1 METGTREVSVGFTQ
15 RQFPAGTHM
24 CFVYDSETERRRVIA
39 DFLAA
44 GVEAGERVAYFADAG
59 TEGALQWLAEAGV
72 ACAAKEQRGHV
83 HVAAAEATY
92 CPGGRFS
99 PEVMFDTLRGFR
111 AAGDQAGYD
120 GARVSGEMSWAL
132 RDIPGHERLLEYEA
146 KVTGVLA
153 ECEVTAICQ
162 YDAAAWDGATLLHVL
177 RVHPMMVVR
186 GQVVENPFFMQPED
200 YLRAYIDAH

>member
-1 METGTREVSVGFTQ
+1 MKTGSRDVSVGFTK
-15 RQFPAGTHM
+15 RRFPAGTHM
-24 CFVYDSETERRRVIA
+24 CFVYDSEAERRRVIA
-39 DFLAA
+39 GYLAA

-59 TEGALQWLAEAGV
+59 SEGAMRWMADAGV
-72 ACAAKEQRGHV
+72 AATEIEDRGHV
-83 HVAAAEATY
+83 HVAEAEATY

-111 AAGDQAGYD
+111 AEGDEAGYE

-146 KVTGVLA
+146 KVTDVLA

-200 YLRAYIDAH
+200 YLRAYIDVH

>member
-1 METGTREVSVGFTQ
+1 MGTGTRDISVGFTQ
-15 RQFPAGTHM
+15 RKFPAGTHM
-24 CFVYDSETERRRVIA
+24 CFVYDSEAERRRVIA
-39 DFLAA
+39 GFLAA
-44 GVEAGERVAYFADAG
+44 GVDAGERVAYFADAG
-59 TEGALQWLAEAGV
+59 TDDAMRWIETAGV
-72 ACAAKEQRGHV
+72 ATAAQEERGHV
-83 HVAAAEATY
+83 HVAEAAATY

-111 AAGDQAGYD
+111 NEGDEAGYD

-186 GQVVENPFFMQPED
+186 GQVVENPFFMPPED
-200 YLRAYIDAH
+200 YLRTYVDGH

>member
-1 METGTREVSVGFTQ
+1 METGTRDVSVGFTQ
-15 RQFPAGTHM
+15 RKFPAGTHM
-24 CFVYDSETERRRVIA
+24 CFVYDSDVERRRVIA
-39 DFLAA
+39 GYLAA

-59 TEGALQWLAEAGV
+59 ADEARHWMAEAGV
-72 ACAAKEQRGHV
+72 AATEVEEAGHV

-99 PEVMFDTLRGFR
+99 PEVMFETLRAFR
-111 AAGDQAGYD
+111 AAGDAAGYD

-146 KVTGVLA
+146 KVTAVLA

-200 YLRAYIDAH
+200 YLRAYVDGH

>member
-1 METGTREVSVGFTQ
+1 METRKRDVSVGFTQ
-15 RQFPAGTHM
+15 RTFPAGTHM
-24 CFVYDSETERRRVIA
+24 CFVYDSEAERCRVISRY
-39 DFLAA
+39 LRA
-44 GVEAGERVAYFADAG
+44 GVQAGERTTYFADAG
-59 TEGALQWLAEAGV
+59 TDHALRWMAEAGV
-72 ACAAKEQRGHV
+72 AGAAGEEGGHV
-83 HVAAAEATY
+83 HVAEAEATY

-99 PEVMFDTLRGFR
+99 PEVMFDILREFR
-111 AAGDQAGYD
+111 AAGDRFGYD
-120 GARVSGEMSWAL
+120 GARVSGEMTWAL

-162 YDAAAWDGATLLHVL
+162 YDAGAWDGATLLHVL

-200 YLRAYIDAH
+200 YLRTYVDGL

>member
-1 METGTREVSVGFTQ
+1 
-15 RQFPAGTHM
+15 M
-24 CFVYDSETERRRVIA
+24 CIRDS
-39 DFLAA
+39 
-44 GVEAGERVAYFADAG
+44 
-59 TEGALQWLAEAGV
+59 
-72 ACAAKEQRGHV
+72 
-83 HVAAAEATY
+83 
-92 CPGGRFS
+92 FS

>member
-1 METGTREVSVGFTQ
+1 MGTGTRDISVGFTQ
-15 RQFPAGTHM
+15 RKFPAGTHM
-24 CFVYDSETERRRVIA
+24 CFVYDSEAERRRVIA
-39 DFLAA
+39 GFLAA
-44 GVEAGERVAYFADAG
+44 GVDAGERVAYFADAG
-59 TEGALQWLAEAGV
+59 TDDAMRWIETAGV
-72 ACAAKEQRGHV
+72 ATAAQEERGHV
-83 HVAAAEATY
+83 HVAEAEATY

-111 AAGDQAGYD
+111 NEGDEAGYD

-200 YLRAYIDAH
+200 YLRTYIDGH

>member
-1 METGTREVSVGFTQ
+1 METGARDVSVGFTQ
-15 RQFPAGTHM
+15 RKFPAGTHM
-24 CFVYDSETERRRVIA
+24 CFVYDSEAERRRVIA
-39 DFLAA
+39 GYLAA
-44 GVEAGERVAYFADAG
+44 GVEAGERVAYFADGG
-59 TEGALQWLAEAGV
+59 TDDAMRWMAEAGV
-72 ACAAKEQRGHV
+72 AATAIEEGGHV
-83 HVAAAEATY
+83 HVADAEATY
-92 CPGGRFS
+92 CPSGHFS

-111 AAGDQAGYD
+111 VASDEAGYD
-120 GARVSGEMSWAL
+120 GARVSGEMTWAL

-162 YDAAAWDGATLLHVL
+162 YAAAAWDGATLLHVL

-200 YLRAYIDAH
+200 YLREYVDAH

>member
-1 METGTREVSVGFTQ
+1 METGSKDVSVGFTQ
-15 RQFPAGTHM
+15 RRFPAGTHM
-24 CFVYDSETERRRVIA
+24 CFVYDAEAERRRVIA
-39 DFLAA
+39 GFLAA
-44 GVEAGERVAYFADAG
+44 GVEDGERVAYFADTG
-59 TEGALQWLAEAGV
+59 TEGAQRWLAEAGV
-72 ACAAKEQRGHV
+72 AGAAEEERGHV
-83 HVAAAEATY
+83 HIAEAEATY

-99 PEVMFDTLRGFR
+99 PEVMFATLRGFSS
-111 AAGDQAGYD
+111 AGREAGYD

-153 ECEVTAICQ
+153 ECAVTAICQ

-200 YLRAYIDAH
+200 YLRTYVDGH